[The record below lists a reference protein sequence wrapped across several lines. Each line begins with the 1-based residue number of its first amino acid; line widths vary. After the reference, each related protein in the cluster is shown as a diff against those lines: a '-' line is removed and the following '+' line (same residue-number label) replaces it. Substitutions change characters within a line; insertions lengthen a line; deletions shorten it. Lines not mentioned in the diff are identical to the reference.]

1 MDVEE
6 HVVCTHSDSIIVV
19 HKIPGKKSTF
29 TSVVAVSVTWETPD
43 LFYKALVEQ
52 GQNFLSKKK
61 KDPKVSGD
69 FYQIASI
76 LPDL

>member
-43 LFYKALVEQ
+43 LLFYKALVEQ
-52 GQNFLSKKK
+52 GQNFISKKK
-61 KDPKVSGD
+61 KGPQGFRGFLSNC
-69 FYQIASI
+69 
-76 LPDL
+76 